1 MENFIWNQYTER
13 LAMLTT
19 KNIKICGRIT
29 KLKAYQQKF
38 EFIFSQG
45 SVAKCQRWDGYCRMG
60 FVPNFIRF
68 PTVQKFWK
76 SVKIWQSYRTFKG
89 RSFFE
94 TQCILYHKMSLRP
107 HHETDWSRIGVNR
120 AEIFKLWSFLLSKFV
135 NNVCK
140 LLQLLGFAPERYC
153 GTEDFLGPIDN
164 SCRRHWLF
172 VLIIR

>member
-13 LAMLTT
+13 LAMLKT
-19 KNIKICGRIT
+19 KNIKICGRIK

-107 HHETDWSRIGVNR
+107 PPWNR
-120 AEIFKLWSFLLSKFV
+120 LVKNRSESCGDFQIVIISSVKICKQCLQTASASGLCPWTLLWDGRF
-135 NNVCK
+135 
-140 LLQLLGFAPERYC
+140 P
-153 GTEDFLGPIDN
+153 GPN
-164 SCRRHWLF
+164 W
-172 VLIIR
+172 